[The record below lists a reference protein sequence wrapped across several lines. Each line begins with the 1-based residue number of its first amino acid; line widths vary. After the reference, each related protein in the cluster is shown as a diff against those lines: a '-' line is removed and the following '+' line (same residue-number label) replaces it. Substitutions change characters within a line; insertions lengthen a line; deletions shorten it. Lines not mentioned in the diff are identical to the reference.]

1 MTSKFLV
8 TALALC
14 ALGVLPAMR
23 ADDTPV
29 NQIPA
34 GTVVSIRTIDPIDS
48 EYDREG
54 KTYRAT
60 LSEDILVDGKLIAR
74 KNDSA
79 EVRLRALSQSGK
91 LSGNAE
97 VTLEL
102 ASITVNGKPLP
113 VQSGDVSQESAGKG
127 KKTAR
132 NAGIGAIAGGII
144 GAIAGGG
151 KGAAIGA
158 ASGGA
163 VGTGASVLTNG
174 PKVRIPSE
182 TLLRFTLSDSAK
194 FDAN

>member
-1 MTSKFLV
+1 MISKLLV
-8 TALALC
+8 PALLVC
-14 ALGVLPAMR
+14 AFGAIPDMR
-23 ADDTPV
+23 ADDTTA
-29 NQIPA
+29 NEIPA
-34 GTVVSIRTIDPIDS
+34 GAVISIRTIDPIDS

-54 KTYRAT
+54 KVYRAS
-60 LSEDILVDGKLIAR
+60 LSDDLLVDGRVIVR
-74 KNDSA
+74 KNDPA
-79 EVRLRALSQSGK
+79 QIRLRSLSQSGK
-91 LSGNAE
+91 IRGNAE

-102 ASITVNGKPLP
+102 YSISVNGKPVS
-113 VQSGDVSQESAGKG
+113 VQSGDVTQESAGKG

-163 VGTGASVLTNG
+163 LGTGASVLTKG

-182 TLLRFTLSDSAK
+182 TLLRFTLSQSAK
-194 FDAN
+194 YE